1 MRRDEAQSRRLARCC
16 LVLSS
21 LTPIIT
27 FAQSK
32 TFGSSRPRW
41 RARGAKVVSLVLSR
55 SQQPAWSEGS
65 MAVQQAARL
74 KLDNVSQVRTHQYL
88 RGIMTALLLLAHGD
102 IH

>member
-1 MRRDEAQSRRLARCC
+1 
-16 LVLSS
+16 
-21 LTPIIT
+21 
-27 FAQSK
+27 
-32 TFGSSRPRW
+32 
-41 RARGAKVVSLVLSR
+41 
-55 SQQPAWSEGS
+55 